1 MLAIF
6 GASWKLVFTPLTK
19 KIRRLGMLKGQIL
32 ELGRMI
38 NLAPIQRCEQAA
50 PDIMPRMRIGEA
62 GAAKEPLSDPS
73 PEPQLDGCAACSCL
87 WTTNRH
93 LRYAPMPP
101 QFDREMPQYIA
112 RLREFLNVERRIV
125 EGDQRHSSTPQHRK
139 GRRQSPS
146 KTGAVGDRAKAG
158 GLGASAREACGD
170 VGHAPDVAG
179 SQSPI
184 SPAARE
190 RRRNN
195 PARTALGARSPGCGV
210 DAHWLWT
217 ADGPQGNAGKCHQRY
232 MASMLARSEITP
244 RPSGATA

>member
-1 MLAIF
+1 MVKRA
-6 GASWKLVFTPLTK
+6 WPK
-19 KIRRLGMLKGQIL
+19 
-32 ELGRMI
+32 
-38 NLAPIQRCEQAA
+38 N
-50 PDIMPRMRIGEA
+50 
-62 GAAKEPLSDPS
+62 PLSDPS
-73 PEPQLDGCAACSCL
+73 LEPNWTAAPLAHVCGQPIG
-87 WTTNRH
+87 T
-93 LRYAPMPP
+93 
-101 QFDREMPQYIA
+101 FVMPQCLLNSTGKCCNLA

-146 KTGAVGDRAKAG
+146 NTGAVGDRAKAG
-158 GLGASAREACGD
+158 GLGASAREARGD
-170 VGHAPDVAG
+170 VGYAPDVAG

-195 PARTALGARSPGCGV
+195 PARTALGARSRGCGV